1 MLSGLLTYIEC
12 GNMNRRGFIATGLLV
27 LLFVVL
33 LVVLITGMFLVVLFP
48 LIVGGLFAWMTWNR
62 TRSLLLSF
70 IVFVLT
76 SFIVMR
82 LM

>member
-1 MLSGLLTYIEC
+1 MLSGLLTYIERD
-12 GNMNRRGFIATGLLV
+12 NMNRRGFIATGLLV

-76 SFIVMR
+76 SFI
-82 LM
+82 LMKLM

>member
-1 MLSGLLTYIEC
+1 MLSGLLTYIER

-33 LVVLITGMFLVVLFP
+33 LVVLITGMFLVVMFP
-48 LIVGGLFAWMTWNR
+48 LIVGGLLAWMTWSR
-62 TRSLLLSF
+62 TRSLLLTL
-70 IVFVLT
+70 IVFVVT
-76 SFIVMR
+76 TFIIMR